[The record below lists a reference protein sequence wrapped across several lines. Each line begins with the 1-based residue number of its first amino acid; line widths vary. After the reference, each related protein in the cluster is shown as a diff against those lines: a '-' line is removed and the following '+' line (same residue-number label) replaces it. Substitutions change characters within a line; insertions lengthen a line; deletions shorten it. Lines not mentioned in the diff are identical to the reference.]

1 MRPQEKL
8 LFKSPAA
15 IALQH
20 LASITQVWRFQRA
33 QAELMLASHRHAAR
47 RHRAAMEEAK
57 RELSVKERELESL
70 RRENTEL
77 RRAHLP
83 HGMVHVVDSCA
94 LAGSYVASQSVQKV
108 LEHALVATTTKL
120 LANMVYHYKGM
131 AFSLGTMI
139 GIWDKRG
146 PGDYYAELELE
157 PACALACCAIF
168 QATDRNVCS
177 GGCVSVYHVGPDG
190 WHCVSCDMTELQ
202 GHYGAEWEGN
212 E

>member
-1 MRPQEKL
+1 VPIPPQ
-8 LFKSPAA
+8 
-15 IALQH
+15 
-20 LASITQVWRFQRA
+20 
-33 QAELMLASHRHAAR
+33 
-47 RHRAAMEEAK
+47 
-57 RELSVKERELESL
+57 
-70 RRENTEL
+70 
-77 RRAHLP
+77 LP

-94 LAGSYVASQSVQKV
+94 LAGSYVASQS
-108 LEHALVATTTKL
+108 HALVATTTKL

-146 PGDYYAELELE
+146 PGECELCWGVVNTMGLVVMGPKTWVLKHMVLGVMVRGYYPELELE

-190 WHCVSCDMTELQ
+190 WHCLSCDMTELQ